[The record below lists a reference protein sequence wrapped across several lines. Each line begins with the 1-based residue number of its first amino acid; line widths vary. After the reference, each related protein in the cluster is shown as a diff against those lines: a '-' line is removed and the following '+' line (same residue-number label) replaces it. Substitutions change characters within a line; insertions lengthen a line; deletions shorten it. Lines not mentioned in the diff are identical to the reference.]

1 MARRAIEYLRI
12 RKRFLSKS
20 LKRNILHKVV
30 EDIFIAEE
38 IILSVTVVA
47 VTIGTVGVAE
57 RERPLW

>member
-1 MARRAIEYLRI
+1 
-12 RKRFLSKS
+12 
-20 LKRNILHKVV
+20 VV